1 MLSQEEKL
9 ARHRAHTDE
18 NVDLDD
24 LYGGLDPLNP
34 VARRSVIH
42 GESLGPTSSLAAEA
56 GETTTQAE
64 PPGSYVV
71 DYHTYATADVTEY
84 LDGGF
89 AQACQPQ
96 EEFVPGMRVGVRA
109 TVHDADSGE
118 TLTDEDL
125 DEVRVTV
132 AGPAD
137 LEPVEMAWDGDD
149 DHPEQQWS
157 ARLRDTEGADPGTY
171 EFTIEVTNHDEGV
184 ERVALASEKFVFL
197 DPSTTRQA
205 AESETSASHS

>member
-9 ARHRAHTDE
+9 ARHRAHAEED
-18 NVDLDD
+18 VGLDD

-34 VARRSVIH
+34 VSRRSII
-42 GESLGPTSSLAAEA
+42 GKSLGPTSSLTAEE
-56 GETTTQAE
+56 GELTQAE

-109 TVHDADSGE
+109 TFHDADSGE
-118 TLTDEDL
+118 MLTDEDL
-125 DEVRVTV
+125 DEVRVNVT
-132 AGPAD
+132 GPSD
-137 LEPVEMAWDGDD
+137 FEPVEMEWDGDDD

-157 ARLRDTEGADPGTY
+157 VRLRDTDGADPGTY

-184 ERVALASEKFVFL
+184 ERVALASEKFVLL
-197 DPSTTRQA
+197 DPATAQEV
-205 AESETSASHS
+205 AEPETSASYS

>member
-9 ARHRAHTDE
+9 ARHRAHSEED
-18 NVDLDD
+18 VDLDD

-34 VARRSVIH
+34 VSRRSII
-42 GESLGPTSSLAAEA
+42 GGNSLGPTSSLTQENGAAS
-56 GETTTQAE
+56 TQAE
-64 PPGSYVV
+64 PPGSYMV

-96 EEFVPGMRVGVRA
+96 AEFVPGMRVGVRA
-109 TVHDADSGE
+109 TFHDAASGE
-118 TLTDEDL
+118 ILSDEDL

-132 AGPAD
+132 AGPTD
-137 LEPVEMAWDGDD
+137 FEPVEMEFD
-149 DHPEQQWS
+149 DHTDQQWS
-157 ARLRDTEGADPGTY
+157 VRLRDTEQAEPGSY

-197 DPSTTRQA
+197 DAATTRQA
-205 AESETSASHS
+205 EETETAASHS